1 MPPRERLSPKKT
13 VGFLRRLTPR
23 IRPYRFALVGAAV
36 LMLMSTGV
44 GLAFPLIVRELL
56 DVAFL
61 ANNSGLLNR
70 VALGLLGLSGVQAVA
85 TFGQS
90 YLTASVSERVVADLI
105 RDLFS
110 FLVHQPPGFFASRR
124 SDALVFSESSVPLPK
139 CLGQSRA
146 RCIRGLGVGTPYRS
160 LRYAASPRLDP
171 TAPRPSW

>member
-56 DVAFL
+56 DAAFL
-61 ANNSGLLNR
+61 ANDSGLLNR
-70 VALGLLGLSGVQAVA
+70 VALGLLGLFGVQAVVN
-85 TFGQS
+85 FGQS
-90 YLTASVSERVVADLI
+90 YLTASVSERVVADLR
-105 RDLFS
+105 RDLFG

-124 SDALVFSESSVPLPK
+124 
-139 CLGQSRA
+139 
-146 RCIRGLGVGTPYRS
+146 VGELTS
-160 LRYAASPRLDP
+160 
-171 TAPRPSW
+171 